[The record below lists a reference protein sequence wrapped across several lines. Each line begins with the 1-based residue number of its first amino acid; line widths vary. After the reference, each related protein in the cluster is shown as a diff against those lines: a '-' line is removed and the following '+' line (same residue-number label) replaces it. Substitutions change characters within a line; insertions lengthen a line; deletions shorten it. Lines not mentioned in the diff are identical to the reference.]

1 MAEIKKK
8 PKKGNRKAKYKRV
21 QCISF
26 VYKRRDKT
34 IFMIYLF
41 KEKDR
46 KDKQEIS
53 EPCNLQEVDGN
64 RAEGMGVY
72 TFL

>member
-1 MAEIKKK
+1 
-8 PKKGNRKAKYKRV
+8 
-21 QCISF
+21 
-26 VYKRRDKT
+26 
-34 IFMIYLF
+34 MIYLF

>member
-1 MAEIKKK
+1 
-8 PKKGNRKAKYKRV
+8 
-21 QCISF
+21 
-26 VYKRRDKT
+26 
-34 IFMIYLF
+34 MIYLF

-46 KDKQEIS
+46 KDKREIS

-64 RAEGMGVY
+64 KAEGMGVY